1 MSYHARKR
9 INNPGMLFVA
19 SFSIL
24 VSSFLPV
31 VALLHDK
38 NNPEY
43 ELDCP
48 DQNIT

>member
-1 MSYHARKR
+1 MSHHARKR
-9 INNPGMLFVA
+9 VNNPGMFFVA
-19 SFSIL
+19 SFSIP
-24 VSSFLPV
+24 VASFLPV
-31 VALLHDK
+31 VALLRDK